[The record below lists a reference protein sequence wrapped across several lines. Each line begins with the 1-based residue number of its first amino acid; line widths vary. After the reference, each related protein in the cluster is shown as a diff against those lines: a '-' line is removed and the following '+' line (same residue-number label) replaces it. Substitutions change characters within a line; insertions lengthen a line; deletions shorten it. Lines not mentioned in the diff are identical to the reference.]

1 MKFKDVLIFIA
12 GICVGAG
19 GMFLSTKKIND
30 ARVEKKVNEVINKM
44 DKEAPKDDNEPVK
57 EEPKEI
63 IEEEPAEKQDEP
75 ADILRPSDE
84 EIKATYAKA
93 TTDYSRA
100 AISEPVTTMT
110 DDIEQKAKEMIESAA
125 KKPAKKGK
133 APKKITQEEFD
144 MTPLEEQ
151 VQLDYYADNI
161 LADSQNVKYDPVEIM
176 GATNL
181 KSFKSNYETIYI
193 RNFSTDLVYEVTYN
207 NYTFA
212 EIFGGKTNR

>member
-12 GICVGAG
+12 GVCVGAG

-30 ARVEKKVNEVINKM
+30 AMVEKKVNEVINKM
-44 DKEAPKDDNEPVK
+44 DKEAPKDDKEPVK
-57 EEPKEI
+57 EESKEVV
-63 IEEEPAEKQDEP
+63 EEEPA
-75 ADILRPSDE
+75 DISRPSDE

-100 AISEPVTTMT
+100 AVSEPVTTMT
-110 DDIEQKAKEMIESAA
+110 DDIEQKAKEMIESAT

-151 VQLDYYADNI
+151 VQLDYYADDI

-193 RNFSTDLVYEVTYN
+193 RNFSTDLVYEITYN